1 MQNFRF
7 VFLVVLFRF
16 DILNGITATVDTK
29 SNLKSSLDPSLEWDT
44 VFFTLKLDNSTGEM
58 VYSLGISDLENV
70 NPPDLTKLPYS
81 SVKESQISGNIYI
94 YI

>member
-1 MQNFRF
+1 M
-7 VFLVVLFRF
+7 
-16 DILNGITATVDTK
+16 
-29 SNLKSSLDPSLEWDT
+29 
-44 VFFTLKLDNSTGEM
+44 KLDNSTGEM

-94 YI
+94 YLKLYSSLCFSYQQ